1 MNYWTT
7 YCFLLIFSGFLTL
20 LGLFVGPTDITAKE
34 ILEGLFESD
43 QRNISR
49 IVAWD
54 IRIPRIATALVT
66 GSSLGLAG
74 VLIQLSTRSSFGDPN
89 LFGVGGGAAIFLAAT
104 AAGVFTFGELGIFT
118 GCVLSSLLVALI
130 LSTLISNKNLSPVK
144 LAIMGIAIGALTVS
158 IGTSV
163 ISHGRVFPTQ
173 VIALLSGSFSGSN
186 WEMVFYVVTT
196 FLICF
201 CISWKMSNRFYPI
214 MLGDTLAR
222 SLGVNPVRTRNVAM
236 SITGILA
243 GASVYAGGL
252 IGFVGLIAPHIT
264 RRLFGNNPRDLIL
277 ASSLIGAILALG
289 ADQIARLSFAPT
301 ELPVGMA
308 TTILGAPVMIYLASR
323 MK

>member
-1 MNYWTT
+1 MKYWIT
-7 YCFLLIFSGFLTL
+7 YCILLIVSALL
-20 LGLFVGPTDITAKE
+20 ISLGLFAGPTDISVIE
-34 ILEGLFESD
+34 ILGGLFESD
-43 QRNISR
+43 EQSISR
-49 IVAWD
+49 IVAWE
-54 IRIPRIATALVT
+54 IRLPRIATAVVT

-89 LFGVGGGAAIFLAAT
+89 LFGVGGGATIFLATT
-104 AAGVFTFGELGIFT
+104 AAGIVTLNEFGTFI
-118 GCVLSSLLVALI
+118 GCLLSSLVVALI
-130 LSTLISNKNLSPVK
+130 LSRLISNKNLSPVK
-144 LAIMGIAIGALTVS
+144 LAIMGIAIGALTIS

-173 VIALLSGSFSGSN
+173 VIALLAGSFSGNN
-186 WEMVFYVVTT
+186 WEMVFYVVTA
-196 FLICF
+196 FFICF
-201 CISWKMSNRFYPI
+201 YISWRMASRFYPI

-222 SLGVNPVRTRNVAM
+222 SLGVNPIRTRTVAM

-243 GASVYAGGL
+243 GASVYSGGL

-264 RRLFGNNPRDLIL
+264 RRLFGNNPQGLIL

-301 ELPVGMA
+301 ELPVGMT